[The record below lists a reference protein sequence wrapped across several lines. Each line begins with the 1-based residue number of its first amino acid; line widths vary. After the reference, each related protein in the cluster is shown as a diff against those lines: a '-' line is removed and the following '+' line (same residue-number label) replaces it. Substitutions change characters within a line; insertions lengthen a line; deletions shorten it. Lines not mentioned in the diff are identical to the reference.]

1 MVLAWCGV
9 GRAEPNDL
17 SAFSGLVAE
26 REAGSRLCIDMDGHF
41 FVWNWGNVPFAS
53 SCIEYR
59 PAGQVP
65 SASSTQAC
73 YFDCSNVWLSCQS
86 SVLDAEPPK
95 ACLEGLTACM
105 AGCKGGSDAAA
116 RDWLEKAP

>member
-1 MVLAWCGV
+1 MVLACCGV

-26 REAGSRLCIDMDGHF
+26 REAGSRLCIDMDDHF
-41 FVWNWGNVPFAS
+41 FVWNSGK
-53 SCIEYR
+53 
-59 PAGQVP
+59 VP

-95 ACLEGLTACM
+95 TCLDALTACM

-116 RDWLEKAP
+116 RDWLGKAP